1 MHSTRSGLRRPLK
14 SHRPFDLLFCPGGLY
29 SFPAM
34 CSIEKAP
41 AKRAKVN
48 PPVDVRH
55 ANGFRSYTSI
65 VYPPSEAFVS
75 APAPDFQAPG
85 AYGSMCRKL
94 ILPRPHVTSSGVQWV
109 GSRLYC
115 CHVAII
121 DGEISEV
128 ALSNYKGQYVILF
141 FYPKVCLQDC
151 LCRAACMLQCITL
164 SRNCLLRVACLLQSY

>member
-1 MHSTRSGLRRPLK
+1 
-14 SHRPFDLLFCPGGLY
+14 
-29 SFPAM
+29 M
-34 CSIEKAP
+34 CSIENAP

-48 PPVDVRH
+48 PPVDVRP

-85 AYGSMCRKL
+85 AYSYCAATVISRSLHVGSSRLPRLHRLPRKL
-94 ILPRPHVTSSGVQWV
+94 H
-109 GSRLYC
+109 C
-115 CHVAII
+115 CHAAVI

-128 ALSNYKGQYVILF
+128 SLSNYKGQYVILF

-151 LCRAACMLQCITL
+151 MCTAF
-164 SRNCLLRVACLLQSY
+164 CLLQSIPDSRH